1 MKQKLQTWFSVII
14 SATLIINTF
23 AFSALAQTQRP
34 RRASDVE
41 VNRLSAGVRFLPRGY
56 VLLLRMD
63 TRLDSNRVRPS
74 DRFHAR
80 LDEAITDE
88 AGSMVLPANLLVVGH
103 VQEVTPAQMGRRS
116 GIIEIAFDRLVMPDG
131 RELPLKGIL
140 TSADAGERKKLKI
153 DEEGVIEG
161 GGQLKRNTVFVGGGA
176 ATGAVIGAI
185 AGGAAFGAAVGAAAG
200 VIAVLLAKGK
210 EAIVEPGTLIGL
222 ELTESLDL
230 TQRGTIPPPRQTTP
244 PMPSNPAPTRNQSS
258 TTTPHTNGSQ
268 QPLPL
273 PAPPLEPQ
281 LLKVSFAQ
289 VERVSGNSILV
300 VATAETPSGGWRVKA
315 EQQVNRDT
323 LEVWIKGM
331 PPEGRAS
338 KVLSHPTVTTTVA
351 DPNRVIR
358 RVIIHGLGSDRNIT
372 IPQPT
377 RR

>member
-1 MKQKLQTWFSVII
+1 MKQKLQIWFSVII
-14 SATLIINTF
+14 SATLLINTF
-23 AFSALAQTQRP
+23 SFSALAQTQRP
-34 RRASDVE
+34 RRASDGE
-41 VNRLSAGVRFLPRGY
+41 VNRLSAGARFLPRGY
-56 VLLLRMD
+56 VLLLRLD

-88 AGSMVLPANLLVVGH
+88 AGNMVLPANLLVVGH

-116 GIIEIAFDRLVMPDG
+116 GIIEVAFDRLVMPDG
-131 RELPLKGIL
+131 RELLVKGIL
-140 TSADAGERKKLKI
+140 TSADARERKKLKI

-161 GGQLKRNTVFVGGGA
+161 GGQLKRNTMFVGGGA

-230 TQRGTIPPPRQTTP
+230 TQRGTTPPPRPITP
-244 PMPSNPAPTRNQSS
+244 PMPSNPAPTGNQSP
-258 TTTPHTNGSQ
+258 TTNPNTNGSQ
-268 QPLPL
+268 QPIPL
-273 PAPPLEPQ
+273 PTPPLEPQ
-281 LLKVSFAQ
+281 LLKVSFVQ
-289 VERVSGNSILV
+289 VERVSGNSILL

-323 LEVWIKGM
+323 LEVWIKGL

-358 RVIIHGLGSDRNIT
+358 RVIIHGLGNDRNIT
-372 IPQPT
+372 IPQQT